1 MSIIDVV
8 IVLLL
13 LFGAV
18 VGFKQGAFKK
28 LVTFVGTFAIIVI
41 AFKMKNDLSV
51 LFYEN
56 LPFFEFWG
64 DFRGVQVLNIILYEV
79 LAFLVVFSLLFVI
92 LRIVIVVTGL
102 AELLLKATIFLA
114 IPSKILGIF
123 VGIVEYYV
131 YVFIILFVISLPV
144 LNLIDLS
151 KSQLANVILYES
163 PILSG
168 LADDTVEIYTEV
180 YDIIDNRG
188 EKDYKELNQEVLEFM
203 LEKDAITYEN
213 AKDLIDRNKIFV
225 ENADFI
231 EKYKEEE

>member
-1 MSIIDVV
+1 M
-8 IVLLL
+8 
-13 LFGAV
+13 
-18 VGFKQGAFKK
+18 
-28 LVTFVGTFAIIVI
+28 
-41 AFKMKNDLSV
+41 
-51 LFYEN
+51 
-56 LPFFEFWG
+56 
-64 DFRGVQVLNIILYEV
+64 YEV

-92 LRIVIVVTGL
+92 LRIVIVVTGF

-203 LEKDAITYEN
+203 LEKDAITYDN